1 MVAKLKLKGTLG
13 HVRRWLKKL
22 ISFKL
27 WFILINCIKEICSVN
42 SVTSYKVF
50 KSIINVAFTPSS
62 AGVQMKTSLCTP
74 VYRLF
79 S

>member
-1 MVAKLKLKGTLG
+1 
-13 HVRRWLKKL
+13 
-22 ISFKL
+22 
-27 WFILINCIKEICSVN
+27 
-42 SVTSYKVF
+42 VF